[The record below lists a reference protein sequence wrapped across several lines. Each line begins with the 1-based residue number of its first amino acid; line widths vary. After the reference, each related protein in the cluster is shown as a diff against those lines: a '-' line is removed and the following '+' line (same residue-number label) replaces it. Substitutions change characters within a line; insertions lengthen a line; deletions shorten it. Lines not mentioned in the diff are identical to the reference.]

1 MLPNGFLYAKEWV
14 LYAYSLMRR
23 GPGVLIMVTRVRL
36 AGSGCLITVGVVV
49 CAVMTSFVYVK
60 KISRGVV
67 LFWANIGLI
76 VIGNCV
82 AGRVQGYRSEIF
94 SCLKVVL

>member
-1 MLPNGFLYAKEWV
+1 M
-14 LYAYSLMRR
+14 
-23 GPGVLIMVTRVRL
+23 
-36 AGSGCLITVGVVV
+36 LITVGVVV

-82 AGRVQGYRSEIF
+82 AGRVQ
-94 SCLKVVL
+94 

>member
-1 MLPNGFLYAKEWV
+1 MLPNGFLYAKIWV
-14 LYAYSLMRR
+14 LYAYSLMR
-23 GPGVLIMVTRVRL
+23 GPGVLIMGARVRL
-36 AGSGCLITVGVVV
+36 AGNGCLITVGVVV

-76 VIGNCV
+76 FIGNCV
-82 AGRVQGYRSEIF
+82 AGRVQ
-94 SCLKVVL
+94 